1 MSSHK
6 LTASSFPP
14 SSLPPILSFPA
25 DGLRLNRGPLLAA
38 RDEDVPR
45 AGNAAVAGITQELM
59 GMNVKDLHTEEA
71 KNLREAR
78 DLEDVLFS

>member
-1 MSSHK
+1 M
-6 LTASSFPP
+6 
-14 SSLPPILSFPA
+14 
-25 DGLRLNRGPLLAA
+25 LAA

-71 KNLREAR
+71 KKLREAR